1 MRTLENVIIS
11 CAVTGAIHTPSM
23 SPHLPVTPDEIA
35 SDAIAA
41 AEAGAS
47 IVHIHVR
54 DPDTGEPITDL
65 ELFRE
70 VASQI
75 QSETDVIVQPTTGGA
90 PTMAPEERVQVIP
103 ALSPEMASC
112 NQGSLNIGLYPMLE
126 RYDEFE
132 YDWEREYLEASWKN
146 VFQNTFH
153 DLRTMLPVFDE
164 HGTKPE
170 LECYDVGHLHNARH
184 LVDRGLLDPPVHL
197 QFVMGLHGGIGAT
210 EDHLTHLVNTA
221 EGLFGDEFSFSVIGA
236 GKKQFQLG
244 LQAVSMGGHVRV
256 GLEDSLY
263 IRKGELATSNAE
275 QVEKIVR
282 LADEVAGREP
292 ATPAETREFLGLK
305 GRDGTAVVD
314 S

>member
-1 MRTLENVIIS
+1 
-11 CAVTGAIHTPSM
+11 M
-23 SPHLPVTPDEIA
+23 SPHLPVTPEEIA
-35 SDAIAA
+35 TDAIEA

-54 DPDTGEPITDL
+54 DPETGKPITDL
-65 ELFRE
+65 DLFRD
-70 VASQI
+70 VAGRI
-75 QSETDVIVQPTTGGA
+75 QAESDVIVQPTTGGA
-90 PTMAPEERVQVIP
+90 PTMDPEERVQVIP
-103 ALSPEMASC
+103 TLSPEMASC

-132 YDWEREYLEASWKN
+132 YDWEREYLEESWKN

-170 LECYDVGHLHNARH
+170 LECYDVGHLYNARH
-184 LVDRGLLDPPVHL
+184 LVDRGLLDLPVHL

-210 EDHLTHLVNTA
+210 ENHLTHLVTTA
-221 EGLFGDEFSFSVIGA
+221 EELFDDEFSFSVIGA

-282 LADEVAGREP
+282 LADEVAGRDP
-292 ATPAETREFLGLK
+292 ATPAETRAFLGLK
-305 GRDGTAVVD
+305 GKEKTAVAE